1 VSPQRPARSA
11 VTAVFFLNGFLFGSL
26 VARMPEIRDHAGL
39 TNGELGLALAFVA
52 AGAVIAMPLAG
63 ALAARHGSRGVT
75 RGALALASG
84 AVLPPVLATSLPA
97 LAGAFLALGLAMGS
111 LDVTMNA
118 HGIAVERRYGRPILS
133 GFHAAFSFGGLA
145 GAATAATAAAT
156 GVDIQVHVALVAAA
170 SLAVGLAW
178 SRRFLPAAEDASG
191 RKHRVLV
198 SPPRRLWAL
207 GAVAFS
213 CLLAEGAAADWSAVY
228 VRDELSTGAATAATA
243 YVAFTLTMAFGR
255 LLGDR
260 LAARF
265 GPVALVRWGGLLAA
279 GGFGAGL
286 AAGTVP
292 GALLGF
298 AALGA
303 GLAAVI
309 PVVFRAAGSTPGV
322 SPGVA
327 IAAVSTTGYLGFVA
341 GPPLIGSLAE
351 AVGLPAALVLLV
363 ALGLVVAAL
372 ARSAHPVAAGAAS

>member
-26 VARMPEIRDHAGL
+26 VARMPAIRDHAGL
-39 TNGELGLALAFVA
+39 TNGELGLALACIA
-52 AGAVIAMPLAG
+52 AGAVIAMPVAG

-75 RGALALASG
+75 RGALALAC
-84 AVLPPVLATSLPA
+84 AAILPPVLATSLPA
-97 LAGAFLALGLAMGS
+97 LAAAFLVLGLAMGS

-118 HGIAVERRYGRPILS
+118 HGVAVERRYDRPILS

-145 GAATAATAAAT
+145 GAGTAATAAAA
-156 GVDIQVHVALVAAA
+156 GLDLEAHMALVAAA
-170 SLAVGLAW
+170 TFAVGLVW

-191 RKHRVLV
+191 PDHRVLV
-198 SPPRRLWAL
+198 RPPRRLWAL

-213 CLLAEGAAADWSAVY
+213 CLLVEGAAADWSAVY

-243 YVAFTLTMAFGR
+243 YVAFSLTMAFGR

-260 LAARF
+260 LVARF

-286 AAGTVP
+286 VAGAVP

-303 GLAAVI
+303 GLSAVI
-309 PVVFRAAGSTPGV
+309 PVVFRAAGSTPGI
-322 SPGVA
+322 SPGMA
-327 IAAVSTTGYLGFVA
+327 LAAVSSTGYLGFVA
-341 GPPLIGSLAE
+341 GPPLIGTLAE
-351 AVGLPAALVLLV
+351 AVGLPAALVVLV

-372 ARSAHPVAAGAAS
+372 ARSARPAVARAS